1 MDNSSLLLTLQLAG
15 GILLLIVGRKLF
27 WFLIGVAGFA
37 GGLAGLHFFMTDPSW
52 MFTLGAG
59 ITGAAIALLLAHFL
73 KAVTFGLGGFLAGAY
88 LVNLLLQW
96 LGLDWGS
103 LNWAAYILG
112 GVVGSVL
119 LLAAF
124 EFALKLLTSLAGAYL
139 ITRLLPAGTGYTT
152 VVFAGFTLL
161 GLWFQSKKKKPAGE
175 PPAATPNP

>member
-1 MDNSSLLLTLQLAG
+1 MENGSLILTLQLAG
-15 GILLLIVGRKLF
+15 GVLLLIAGRKLF

-37 GGLAGLHFFMTDPSW
+37 GGLAGLHFMMTDPSW
-52 MFTLGAG
+52 YFMLGAG
-59 ITGAAIALLLAHFL
+59 IAGSAVALLLAHFL

-88 LVNLLLQW
+88 LVYLLLQW
-96 LGLDWGS
+96 LAVDLGA

-112 GVVGSVL
+112 GVAGSVL

-152 VVFAGFTLL
+152 IVFAGLTLL
-161 GLWFQSKKKKPAGE
+161 GLWFQSRKKKPVSD
-175 PPAATPNP
+175 PPGVTPHS